1 MFSGSVPRKA
11 TMTRSVSP
19 SYAAKAWL
27 SVAELCTHA
36 RTQPSDFLRYN
47 VRFISHASSPVT
59 TANRQH
65 KRSYVLS
72 HDGDVCHLWVELAS
86 HAIPRLDFV
95 LGAIRCRAKVD
106 HVVGCGDRVR
116 RAGGHIRSQ
125 RQRHSY
131 KCVGRHETG
140 HRCRSNADATA
151 SSVAD
156 LRSRRGR
163 FVYLVENVICH
174 FGFCARRDAV
184 IWMPTVMLT
193 HPVASGSFAG
203 TASIPSVSCQPLAT
217 RCMPMTAQAPTFT
230 VCRSCFNSSTSSSLS
245 PSISNS
251 TLWRLVISTSWAFN
265 SGIPTKS

>member
-1 MFSGSVPRKA
+1 M
-11 TMTRSVSP
+11 
-19 SYAAKAWL
+19 
-27 SVAELCTHA
+27 
-36 RTQPSDFLRYN
+36 
-47 VRFISHASSPVT
+47 T
-59 TANRQH
+59 TANRQQ
-65 KRSYVLS
+65 KCSYTLS

-203 TASIPSVSCQPLAT
+203 TASIPSVACQPLAT